1 MNLLKQM
8 DRRAS
13 EDLEDFEA
21 ALEASGYASGQRSP
35 ETDSGQ
41 PDGGHPLALLAE
53 VALDTRDERPLDL
66 SSEAAEETGMTETA
80 DADDVNVEDGEI
92 ISPGVE
98 GEAELQQDEVQPVS
112 NDPGAEVESSPDG
125 FSLVIEENSRDDVDV
140 EPESQVEFQPE
151 VASGV
156 APEAQRTTP
165 LEPPTE
171 VSPEVQH
178 ESLPEVPPEEPPGSL
193 PENQPTVEVDIQ
205 AESPLME
212 TVDESEATIEAE
224 DGLEGSEAVEVPS
237 HQDQPEESDRSE
249 RTTVNLEN
257 EDLEEE
263 LEAAEEAVIESELNS
278 APVPAA
284 ATEQELELESEVIAD
299 EQLNNDQLVVQDEV
313 IEPREELGQPEM
325 VPEESSPPAEELI
338 TDDEVEMDSGL
349 ISEEPVECKPC
360 GAVGSELELVAAPGE
375 ASTGAPDQLLFDDE
389 NEDELEVVERRDQ
402 VGVDGQDLQGTQDEE
417 VLEVEEQAQAV
428 EDGGHQ
434 QGVEDNQEG
443 PIVDET
449 VDDGREDVRAAS
461 LAAENNRSENSSNV
475 FETEIE
481 MSETGTNEVPSNKMS
496 ENKLIERDALVDALE
511 HLTEESAKEIFLDSE
526 TISDST
532 SKVISTFVDKISNKK
547 SETEAALAEALLAAD
562 SDISST
568 ERMLLSD
575 KSPESEVVDPHKTGE
590 AVFRE
595 ESDGR

>member
-1 MNLLKQM
+1 M

-21 ALEASGYASGQRSP
+21 ALEASGYGSGQRSP

-112 NDPGAEVESSPDG
+112 NDPGAEVESSPEG
-125 FSLVIEENSRDDVDV
+125 FNLVIEENSPADVDV
-140 EPESQVEFQPE
+140 ELVAAEPESQVEFQPE
-151 VASGV
+151 VA
-156 APEAQRTTP
+156 PESQRTTP

-178 ESLPEVPPEEPPGSL
+178 ESLPEVLPEEPPGSS
-193 PENQPTVEVDIQ
+193 PENPPTVEVDIQ

-212 TVDESEATIEAE
+212 TVDESDATIEAE

-249 RTTVNLEN
+249 TTTVNLEN

-263 LEAAEEAVIESELNS
+263 LEAEEAVIESELNS

-284 ATEQELELESEVIAD
+284 GTEQELELGSEAIAD
-299 EQLNNDQLVVQDEV
+299 EQLENDQLVVLDEV
-313 IEPREELGQPEM
+313 IEPREELSQPEM

-338 TDDEVEMDSGL
+338 TDDEAEMDSRL

-360 GAVGSELELVAAPGE
+360 GAVGCELEPVAAPGE
-375 ASTGAPDQLLFDDE
+375 ASTGAPDQLLFDVE
-389 NEDELEVVERRDQ
+389 NEDELEVVERRARDRL
-402 VGVDGQDLQGTQDEE
+402 GVDVQDQQGTQDEE

-443 PIVDET
+443 PI

-481 MSETGTNEVPSNKMS
+481 MSETGTNNEVPSNKMS

-568 ERMLLSD
+568 ERLLLSD